1 MDSIDSVLPVA
12 STPQPQGNIVPAP
25 EKEILGSGP
34 HFVPAKLGIELR
46 PLMVAPSLREQGKQF
61 VDLLTDRGAP

>member
-12 STPQPQGNIVPAP
+12 STPQPQGDIVPAP

-46 PLMVAPSLREQGKQF
+46 PLMVAPRRERVKQF